1 MSFGV
6 FQAFTFSCFWKCL
19 SSDHMSASRCRARAR
34 NGTSSGSI
42 FPMIFSAFGSWS
54 SNYGLGTMLIC
65 SRIMLSRSCRSGLSS
80 LVFFLISF

>member
-1 MSFGV
+1 MSSDV

-42 FPMIFSAFGSWS
+42 SPMIFSAWGSGFLNSGFGV
-54 SNYGLGTMLIC
+54 MLIC
-65 SRIMLSRSCRSGLSS
+65 SRIMLSNSCRSGLSS
-80 LVFFLISF
+80 FVLFLISF